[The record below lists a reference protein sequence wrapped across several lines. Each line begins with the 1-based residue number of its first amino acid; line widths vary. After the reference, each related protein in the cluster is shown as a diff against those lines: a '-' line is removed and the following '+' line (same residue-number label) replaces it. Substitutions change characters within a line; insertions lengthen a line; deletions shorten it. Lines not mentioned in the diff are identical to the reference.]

1 MEIFVAGA
9 TGVLGRRLVE
19 RFDANGHDVVGL
31 TRNDEG
37 DQIVSSHGGT
47 PHRGDVTE
55 YESLV
60 DGAEGADVVV
70 HAATAIPTAQKP
82 TTEDWERND
91 RVRIEGAKNLT
102 RVAAEVDADQYVQP
116 SVVWVAR
123 QTDGSEFDENADPNP
138 DRTTESALEAESIAE
153 TESEEHG
160 FDATILRYGWFYGPN
175 SAQIKDM
182 ADNLVSGDMPIVGG
196 GLLGRKDATVSC
208 IHVEDAASALVT
220 AVESD
225 ATGLWH
231 VVDEEPV
238 TVASLLEAFASELD
252 ADDPS
257 RIPGWLARFFIG
269 KDNVRFFTNS
279 MPTTNQSFKREFDWE
294 PTYPT
299 YREGVEAVVDAW
311 EEENA
316 SFV

>member
-1 MEIFVAGA
+1 MKIFVAGA

-19 RFDANGHDVVGL
+19 QFNTNGHDVVGL
-31 TRNDEG
+31 TRDEEG
-37 DQIVSSHGGT
+37 DRIVSSQGGT
-47 PHRGDVTE
+47 PHRGDVTD

-60 DGAEGADVVV
+60 GGAEEADVVI

-82 TTEDWERND
+82 TAEDWEQND
-91 RVRIEGAKNLT
+91 RIRIEGAKNLT
-102 RVAAEVDADQYVQP
+102 RVAAEVDANQYVQP

-123 QTDGSEFDENADPNP
+123 QPDGSKFDESADPNP
-138 DRTTESALEAESIAE
+138 DRTTKSALEAESIVE
-153 TESEEHG
+153 TAGEEHG
-160 FDATILRYGWFYGPN
+160 FDTAILRYGWFYGPE
-175 SAQIKDM
+175 SAQIRNI
-182 ADNLVSGDMPIVGG
+182 AENLVSGDMPIVGG

-225 ATGLWH
+225 ASGLWH

-238 TVASLLEAFASELD
+238 AVESFLKQFASELN

-279 MPTTNQSFKREFDWE
+279 MPTTNRAFKREFDWE

-299 YREGVEAVVDAW
+299 YRDGVEAVVEAW
-311 EEENA
+311 ETENV